1 MRSEKSPMNRSER
14 RSVGA
19 LAGVFSLRM
28 FGLFLV
34 LPVMAL
40 YAAQMEGATPFMIG
54 LAVGIYGLTQAL
66 FQIAFGTLSDRFGR
80 KPLIVFGLLVFAA
93 GSVVAAMADTLAGVI
108 IGRALQGSGAIAAV
122 VLALV
127 ADLTREQ
134 QRVKAMALI
143 GMSIGASFLLALM
156 AGPALDRWIGVGG
169 IFWLTAV
176 LALGCIV
183 VVVWWVPTPRHA
195 AGDPGSRASKD
206 YFREVMANAHL
217 LRLDV
222 GIFTLHMVL
231 TAVFVV
237 APFALVE
244 TLGLERDSHWQVYVP
259 VLVGSILLM
268 APLLIL
274 GMRRE
279 RTFWVFRLAILIVLV
294 GQCVLFSGADQA
306 ISLIA
311 GLVCFFVGFNLLEAM
326 LPSLMTRLSPG
337 YAKGTAIGVY
347 NTFEFAGVFA
357 GGALGGILLGLFGS
371 SGVFA
376 FCVLA
381 TLMWLLVA
389 STGTTPQLRNSVTL
403 RLDRERDLTSGA
415 IEQGLGALNGVD
427 EVTVLP
433 KDCVAYL
440 RVDESCFDPK
450 QAHAVPGVLAPD

>member
-206 YFREVMANAHL
+206 YFREVMANANL
-217 LRLDV
+217 LRLDA